1 MHDEGTASAVNVDSS
16 QGVQNGFGNIQNNTY
31 VQRAPLG
38 PASLSGLNPHT
49 AADRILKLP
58 PDEILYLFASMSSQE
73 VPEIIAALLAVDQA
87 KAVAV
92 LGDLSSRK
100 LAELIDSLAESAK
113 WLANIP
119 AAAEEISKKATELGW
134 SNADVLRRRA
144 AGFFRK
150 YPDGSIIWSRLF
162 GTHAIV
168 GDIEALFAA
177 GDNPGFPTGAYMS
190 VPSSPFG
197 TGGIRQKFV
206 AGVIYSSEHGTYLV
220 PHSDVH
226 DAEGGGGGWL
236 GFPTSETTAEPVVFG
251 SFQRFE
257 GGSIF
262 AHYVGERQV
271 AFAVHRDVIDALP
284 NQQNFWPVSKSVPV
298 VSPLGSSGQVQRF
311 LVNSKTDGGREA
323 AVCSSNQLGIY
334 VIAPEIWNYYRSMG
348 DSQSWLG
355 YPGSSWRRTGML
367 SGMQCFEGGAIF
379 WQSDIGA
386 FAVSSHIAVSAVIGD
401 GPGIPGK
408 LGYPVSEEYAISS
421 AGDRIQFF
429 ERGIFSLRNGKR
441 EIWLTPEQ
449 SEQGEFFSSIPSGAD
464 GEAMRKSP

>member
-1 MHDEGTASAVNVDSS
+1 
-16 QGVQNGFGNIQNNTY
+16 
-31 VQRAPLG
+31 
-38 PASLSGLNPHT
+38 
-49 AADRILKLP
+49 
-58 PDEILYLFASMSSQE
+58 
-73 VPEIIAALLAVDQA
+73 
-87 KAVAV
+87 
-92 LGDLSSRK
+92 
-100 LAELIDSLAESAK
+100 
-113 WLANIP
+113 
-119 AAAEEISKKATELGW
+119 
-134 SNADVLRRRA
+134 
-144 AGFFRK
+144 
-150 YPDGSIIWSRLF
+150 
-162 GTHAIV
+162 
-168 GDIEALFAA
+168 
-177 GDNPGFPTGAYMS
+177 
-190 VPSSPFG
+190 
-197 TGGIRQKFV
+197 
-206 AGVIYSSEHGTYLV
+206 
-220 PHSDVH
+220 
-226 DAEGGGGGWL
+226 
-236 GFPTSETTAEPVVFG
+236 
-251 SFQRFE
+251 
-257 GGSIF
+257 
-262 AHYVGERQV
+262 
-271 AFAVHRDVIDALP
+271 LP